1 MLSSKAVIVIVTS
14 HSQKKM
20 TNMKASI
27 SFPELQ
33 SILQEKS
40 NQQISLSYV
49 DSKTV
54 RVTYPL
60 NLGFIKKDISANLT
74 IIELTG
80 SDLLVSIDAGFGT
93 DTMLN
98 TILGLLKNKI
108 PEGLIEKRPD
118 KRLMLHLDQIEQVKT
133 VFDAIQVD
141 DIRVLNDGLEVDGG
155 LK

>member
-1 MLSSKAVIVIVTS
+1 
-14 HSQKKM
+14 
-20 TNMKASI
+20 MKASI

-33 SILQEKS
+33 SILQEKT
-40 NQQISLSYV
+40 NQQISFSSV
-49 DSKTV
+49 DSKTI

-60 NLGFIKKDISANLT
+60 NLGFVKKDISANIT
-74 IIELTG
+74 IIELIG

-98 TILGLLKNKI
+98 TVLGLLKNKI

-118 KRLMLHLDQIEQVKT
+118 KRLMLHLGQIEQVNT
-133 VFDAIQVD
+133 VFEAIQVN
-141 DIRVLNDGLEVDGG
+141 DINVLANGLEVDGG